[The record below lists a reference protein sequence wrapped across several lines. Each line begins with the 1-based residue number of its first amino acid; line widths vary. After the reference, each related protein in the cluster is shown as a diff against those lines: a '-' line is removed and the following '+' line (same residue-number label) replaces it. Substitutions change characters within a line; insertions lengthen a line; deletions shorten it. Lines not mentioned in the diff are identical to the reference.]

1 MNKYL
6 EDQNTLM
13 REYGFSELINARRV
27 LSRPFIELPLRNQ
40 ERLFYDLSRRLRRF
54 AGHAAIAYTII
65 PDMEK
70 GKFKREE
77 CSAKAANLR
86 DYIEHKGNRNVSIT
100 GVSGQGKSYLTMYL
114 LRRFEDRQRIIF
126 SFKPDDH
133 EVHLG
138 IPVIDAKECLPN
150 PFRDI
155 NAFSEAYMTAFFGE
169 RVSSGI
175 QLQQT
180 PAFLQEI
187 ASQSSDWK
195 SFMKT
200 IGEKRR
206 TASKNQIETLNAIEQ
221 NVKSLVIED
230 MDSVELANE
239 STVFDFSS
247 LQTKQSQNF
256 YAELMLRQ
264 IYREMEER
272 RRTNVIVCI
281 DEAHRLTKS
290 YHTILDVMAREIR
303 DKGMLWIIT
312 QNLIDILPEMRANFG
327 TKFTFKLGDADLQIL
342 SYNQLVRFSVS
353 MLQPR
358 QFTDIEFPESQA
370 FAPVFTYIPDG
381 TEYRETQKILA
392 AVREERME
400 EGAGGRGKDIDY
412 RKEALRILGERMSY
426 ATEMGKEI
434 SVKYGITK
442 DQAKLRLKAILEELK
457 NNNEVGRVKYLRDGK
472 PIVMYYSKSPNL
484 TNLHTGM
491 QSQAVDILNE
501 LGVKI
506 NRVSTTGERSAFDIE
521 TDFFMVEIE
530 TGLKHSMEDLKERI
544 AGTNLRVIIIV
555 PNRELIDKYQGLGE
569 RVLATTLDSLK
580 EMLTVPEHNS
590 TPKVQR

>member
-1 MNKYL
+1 MK
-6 EDQNTLM
+6 
-13 REYGFSELINARRV
+13 EYGFSELINARRV
-27 LSRPFIELPLRNQ
+27 LSKPLIELPLRNEQ
-40 ERLFYDLSRRLRRF
+40 RLFYDLSRRLRRF
-54 AGHAAIAYTII
+54 SGRTALAYNII
-65 PDMEK
+65 PDLER
-70 GKFKREE
+70 GKFRREE
-77 CSAKAANLR
+77 CSPKAANLR

-100 GVSGQGKSYLTMYL
+100 GVSGQGKSYLTMHL
-114 LRRFEDRQRIIF
+114 LRKFEDRQRIIF

-138 IPVIDAKECLPN
+138 IPVIEAKQCLPN

-169 RVSSGI
+169 KVSSGI

-200 IGEKRR
+200 ISEKRKS
-206 TASKNQIETLNAIEQ
+206 ASKNQIETLNAIEQ
-221 NVKSLVIED
+221 NVKSLIIED
-230 MDSVELANE
+230 MGNVELANE
-239 STVFDFSS
+239 STVFDFST
-247 LQTKQSQNF
+247 LPTKQAQNF

-264 IYREMEER
+264 IYREMEDR
-272 RRTNVIVCI
+272 KRTDVLICI

-290 YHTILDVMAREIR
+290 YHTILDVMSREIR

-327 TKFTFKLGDADLQIL
+327 TKFTFKLGDADLQLL
-342 SYNQLVRFSVS
+342 SFNPLVRFSVS

-358 QFTDIEFPESQA
+358 QFIDIEFPESNS
-370 FAPVFTYIPDG
+370 FAPVLTYIPDG
-381 TEYRETQKILA
+381 SEHRETPRILA
-392 AVREERME
+392 AVREAGME

-412 RKEALRILGERMSY
+412 REEILRILSDRMSY

-434 SVKYGITK
+434 SAKYGTEK
-442 DQAKLRLKAILEELK
+442 DQAKLKIKSVLEDMK

-484 TNLHTGM
+484 SNLHTGM
-491 QSQAVDILNE
+491 QSQVVGLLND
-501 LGVKI
+501 LGVTI
-506 NRVSTTGERSAFDIE
+506 NRISTTGERSAFDIE

-530 TGLKHSMEDLKERI
+530 TGLKHSMEDLKDRI
-544 AGTNLRVIIIV
+544 KSTNLRVIIIV
-555 PNRELIDKYQGLGE
+555 PNKELMGRYIGLGE
-569 RVLATTLDSLK
+569 NVIVSTIDSFKVLLEEPQKNRGS
-580 EMLTVPEHNS
+580 
-590 TPKVQR
+590 

>member
-1 MNKYL
+1 MK
-6 EDQNTLM
+6 
-13 REYGFSELINARRV
+13 EYGFSELINARRV
-27 LSRPFIELPLRNQ
+27 LSKPLIELPLRNEQ
-40 ERLFYDLSRRLRRF
+40 RLFYDLSRRLRRF
-54 AGHAAIAYTII
+54 SGRTALAYNII
-65 PDMEK
+65 PDLER
-70 GKFKREE
+70 GKFRREE
-77 CSAKAANLR
+77 CSPKAANLR

-100 GVSGQGKSYLTMYL
+100 GVSGQGKSYLTMHL
-114 LRRFEDRQRIIF
+114 LRKFEDRQRIIF

-138 IPVIDAKECLPN
+138 IPVIEAKQCLPN

-169 RVSSGI
+169 KVSSGI

-200 IGEKRR
+200 ISEKRKS
-206 TASKNQIETLNAIEQ
+206 ASKNQIETLNAIEQ
-221 NVKSLVIED
+221 NVKSLIIED
-230 MDSVELANE
+230 MGNVELANE
-239 STVFDFSS
+239 STVFDFST
-247 LQTKQSQNF
+247 LPTKQAQNF

-264 IYREMEER
+264 IYREMEDR
-272 RRTNVIVCI
+272 KRTDVLICI

-290 YHTILDVMAREIR
+290 YHTILDVMSREIR

-327 TKFTFKLGDADLQIL
+327 TKFTFKLGDADLQLL
-342 SYNQLVRFSVS
+342 SFNPLVRFSVS

-358 QFTDIEFPESQA
+358 QFVDIEFPESSS
-370 FAPVFTYIPDG
+370 FAPVLTYIPDG
-381 TEYRETQKILA
+381 SEYRETPRVLA
-392 AVREERME
+392 AVREAGME
-400 EGAGGRGKDIDY
+400 EGAGGRGKDVDY
-412 RKEALRILGERMSY
+412 REEVLRILSDRMSY

-434 SVKYGITK
+434 SSKYGIEK
-442 DQAKLRLKAILEELK
+442 DQAKLRIKSVLEDMK

-472 PIVMYYSKSPNL
+472 PIVMYYSRSPNL
-484 TNLHTGM
+484 SNLHTGM
-491 QSQAVDILNE
+491 QSQAVDILTE
-501 LGVKI
+501 LGVSI
-506 NRVSTTGERSAFDIE
+506 NRISTTGERGAFDIE

-530 TGLKHSMEDLKERI
+530 TGLKHSLEDLKDRI

-555 PNRELIDKYQGLGE
+555 PNRELIDRYQGLGE
-569 RVLATTLDSLK
+569 RVMVMTMDSLRILLAEPQK
-580 EMLTVPEHNS
+580 NAPS
-590 TPKVQR
+590 

>member
-6 EDQNTLM
+6 EDQNRVM

-27 LSRPFIELPLRNQ
+27 LSKPLIELPLRNQ
-40 ERLFYDLSRRLRRF
+40 ERMFYDLSRRLKRF
-54 AGHAAIAYTII
+54 AGHTTIAYIII
-65 PDMEK
+65 PDMER
-70 GKFKREE
+70 GKFKRDE
-77 CSAKAANLR
+77 CSAKATNLR

-100 GVSGQGKSYLTMYL
+100 GVSGQGKSYLTMHL
-114 LRRFEDRQRIIF
+114 LSKFEDRQRIIF

-169 RVSSGI
+169 KVSSGI

-187 ASQSSDWK
+187 ASQSTDWK

-200 IGEKRR
+200 ITEKRKS
-206 TASKNQIETLNAIEQ
+206 ASKNQIETLNAIEQ

-230 MDSVELANE
+230 MGNVELANE
-239 STVFDFSS
+239 STVFDFST
-247 LQTKQSQNF
+247 LPTKQAQNF

-272 RRTNVIVCI
+272 KRKDALICI

-290 YHTILDVMAREIR
+290 YHTILDVMSREIR

-353 MLQPR
+353 VLQPR

-370 FAPVFTYIPDG
+370 FTPVLTYISDG
-381 TEYRETQKILA
+381 NEYRETQKILA

-412 RKEALRILGERMSY
+412 KEEILQILSERMSY

-434 SVKYGITK
+434 SAKYGISK
-442 DQAKLRLKAILEELK
+442 DQAKLGIKTILEEMK

-484 TNLHTGM
+484 SNLHTGM

-501 LGVKI
+501 LGVSV
-506 NRVSTTGERSAFDIE
+506 NRISTTGERGAFDIE

-544 AGTNLRVIIIV
+544 VGTNLRVIIVV
-555 PNRELIDKYQGLGE
+555 PNRELIDKYKGLGE
-569 RVLATTLDSLK
+569 RVMVMTMDSLR
-580 EMLTVPEHNS
+580 EMLTEPEKGVLS
-590 TPKVQR
+590 

>member
-6 EDQNTLM
+6 ESQNSGM
-13 REYGFSELINARRV
+13 REYGFSEMINAKRM
-27 LSRPFIELPLRNQ
+27 LSKPLIELPIRNQ
-40 ERLFYDLSRRLRRF
+40 ERMFYNLSGRLKRF
-54 AGHAAIAYTII
+54 AGHTAIAYAVV

-70 GKFKREE
+70 GKFRREE
-77 CSAKAANLR
+77 CSARSVSLR

-100 GVSGQGKSYLTMYL
+100 GVSGQGKSYLTMHL
-114 LRRFEDRQRIIF
+114 LSLFQDRQRIIF

-150 PFRDI
+150 PFSDI

-169 RVSSGI
+169 KTSSGI

-187 ASQSSDWK
+187 ASQSRDWK
-195 SFMKT
+195 SFKKT
-200 IGEKRR
+200 ITEKKKS
-206 TASKNQIETLNAIEQ
+206 ASKNQIETLNAIEQ
-221 NVKSLVIED
+221 NVKSLIIED
-230 MDSVELANE
+230 MGSVDLE
-239 STVFDFSS
+239 SGSIVFDFSA
-247 LQTKQSQNF
+247 LPTKQAQNF

-264 IYREMEER
+264 IYREMESR
-272 RRTNVIVCI
+272 KRTDVLICI

-290 YHTILDVMAREIR
+290 YHTILDVMSREIR

-327 TKFTFKLGDADLQIL
+327 TKVSFRLGDADLQIL

-353 MLQPR
+353 VLQPR
-358 QFTDIEFPESQA
+358 QFTDIEFPESQS

-381 TEYRETQKILA
+381 KEKKESPRILA
-392 AVREERME
+392 AVKEAKME
-400 EGAGGRGKDIDY
+400 EEAGGRGKEIDY
-412 RKEALRILGERMSY
+412 REEVLKILKERMSY

-434 SVKYGITK
+434 SAKYGIEK
-442 DQAKLRLKAILEELK
+442 DQAKLRVKSVLEELK
-457 NNNEVGRVKYLRDGK
+457 NNNEIGRVKYLRDGK

-484 TNLHTGM
+484 SNLHTGM
-491 QSQAVDILNE
+491 QSQVVDILSE
-501 LGVKI
+501 LGVSI
-506 NRVSTTGERSAFDIE
+506 NRISTTGERNAFDIE

-544 AGTNLRVIIIV
+544 ANTNLRVIIIV
-555 PNRELIDKYQGLGE
+555 PNKDLIERYQGLGE
-569 RVLATTLDSLK
+569 RVMVMTMDSLK
-580 EMLTVPEHNS
+580 EMLTETEKS
-590 TPKVQR
+590 TKE

>member
-1 MNKYL
+1 
-6 EDQNTLM
+6 M

-27 LSRPFIELPLRNQ
+27 LSKPLIELPLRNEQ
-40 ERLFYDLSRRLRRF
+40 RLFYDLSRRLRRF
-54 AGHAAIAYTII
+54 SGHTALAYNIM
-65 PDMEK
+65 PDVER
-70 GKFKREE
+70 GKFRREE
-77 CSAKAANLR
+77 CSPKAANLR

-100 GVSGQGKSYLTMYL
+100 GVSGQGKSYLTMHL
-114 LRRFEDRQRIIF
+114 LRKFADRERIIF
-126 SFKPDDH
+126 SFKADDH

-150 PFRDI
+150 PFRDV

-169 RVSSGI
+169 KVSSGI

-187 ASQSSDWK
+187 ASQSTDWK

-200 IGEKRR
+200 ISEKRKS
-206 TASKNQIETLNAIEQ
+206 ASKNQIETLNAIEQ
-221 NVKSLVIED
+221 NVKSLIIED
-230 MDSVELANE
+230 MGNVELANE
-239 STVFDFSS
+239 STVFDFST
-247 LQTKQSQNF
+247 LPTKQAQNF

-264 IYREMEER
+264 IYREMEDR
-272 RRTNVIVCI
+272 KRTDVLICI

-290 YHTILDVMAREIR
+290 YHTILDVMSREIR

-327 TKFTFKLGDADLQIL
+327 TKFTFKLGDADLQLL
-342 SYNQLVRFSVS
+342 SYNSLVRFSVS

-358 QFTDIEFPESQA
+358 QFVDIEFPESNS
-370 FAPVFTYIPDG
+370 FEPVLTYMPDG
-381 TEYRETQKILA
+381 SEYREMPRILA
-392 AVREERME
+392 AVREAGME

-412 RKEALRILGERMSY
+412 RGEVLRILSDRMSY

-434 SVKYGITK
+434 SSKYGIEK
-442 DQAKLRLKAILEELK
+442 DRAKLRIKSVLEDMK
-457 NNNEVGRVKYLRDGK
+457 NNNEVGRVKYLREGK
-472 PIVMYYSKSPNL
+472 PIVMYYSKNPNL
-484 TNLHTGM
+484 SNLHTGM
-491 QSQAVDILNE
+491 QSQAVDILTE
-501 LGVKI
+501 LGVAV
-506 NRVSTTGERSAFDIE
+506 NRISTTGERGAFDIE

-555 PNRELIDKYQGLGE
+555 PNKELMDKYQGLGE
-569 RVLATTLDSLK
+569 RVMVMTMDSLR
-580 EMLTVPEHNS
+580 EMLTESERNAS
-590 TPKVQR
+590 YK

>member
-1 MNKYL
+1 
-6 EDQNTLM
+6 M

-27 LSRPFIELPLRNQ
+27 LSKPLIELPLRNEQ
-40 ERLFYDLSRRLRRF
+40 RLFYDLSRRMRRF
-54 AGHAAIAYTII
+54 AGHTALAYNII
-65 PDMEK
+65 PDVER
-70 GKFKREE
+70 GKFRREE
-77 CSAKAANLR
+77 CSARAANLR
-86 DYIEHKGNRNVSIT
+86 DYIEHKGNKNVSIT
-100 GVSGQGKSYLTMYL
+100 GVSGQGKSYLTMHL
-114 LRRFEDRQRIIF
+114 LRKFEDRQRIIF

-150 PFRDI
+150 PFRDV

-169 RVSSGI
+169 KVSSGI

-200 IGEKRR
+200 ISEKRKS
-206 TASKNQIETLNAIEQ
+206 ASKNQIETLNAIEQ
-221 NVKSLVIED
+221 NVKSLIIED
-230 MDSVELANE
+230 MGNVELANE
-239 STVFDFSS
+239 STVFDFST
-247 LQTKQSQNF
+247 LPTKQAQNF

-264 IYREMEER
+264 IYREMEDR
-272 RRTNVIVCI
+272 KRVDVLICI

-290 YHTILDVMAREIR
+290 YHTILDVMSREIR

-327 TKFTFKLGDADLQIL
+327 TKFTFKLGDADLQLL
-342 SYNQLVRFSVS
+342 SYNSLVRFSVS

-358 QFTDIEFPESQA
+358 QFIDIEFPESNS
-370 FAPVFTYIPDG
+370 FAPVLTYIPDG
-381 TEYRETQKILA
+381 SEYRETPRILA
-392 AVREERME
+392 AAREAGME

-412 RKEALRILGERMSY
+412 REEVLRILSDRMSY

-434 SVKYGITK
+434 SAKYGTEK
-442 DQAKLRLKAILEELK
+442 DQAKLRIKSVLEEMK
-457 NNNEVGRVKYLRDGK
+457 NNNEVGRVKYLREGK
-472 PIVMYYSKSPNL
+472 PIVMYYSRSPNL
-484 TNLHTGM
+484 SNLHTGM
-491 QSQAVDILNE
+491 QSQAVDILTE
-501 LGVKI
+501 LGVAV
-506 NRVSTTGERSAFDIE
+506 NRISTTGERGAFDIE

-530 TGLKHSMEDLKERI
+530 TGLKHSLEDLKERI

-555 PNRELIDKYQGLGE
+555 PNKELMDKYQGLGE
-569 RVLATTLDSLK
+569 RVMVMTMDSLRILLA
-580 EMLTVPEHNS
+580 EPEKSSNQ
-590 TPKVQR
+590 PKD

>member
-1 MNKYL
+1 
-6 EDQNTLM
+6 M

-27 LSRPFIELPLRNQ
+27 LSKPLIELPLRNEQ
-40 ERLFYDLSRRLRRF
+40 RLFYDLSRRLRRF
-54 AGHAAIAYTII
+54 SGHTALAYNII
-65 PDMEK
+65 PDVER
-70 GKFKREE
+70 GKFRREE
-77 CSAKAANLR
+77 CSPKAANLR

-100 GVSGQGKSYLTMYL
+100 GVSGQGKSYLTMHL
-114 LRRFEDRQRIIF
+114 LRKFEDRQRIIF

-169 RVSSGI
+169 KVSSGI

-195 SFMKT
+195 SFIKT
-200 IGEKRR
+200 ISEERKS
-206 TASKNQIETLNAIEQ
+206 ASKNQIETLNAIEQ
-221 NVKSLVIED
+221 NVKSLIIED
-230 MDSVELANE
+230 MGNVELANE
-239 STVFDFSS
+239 SIVFDFST
-247 LQTKQSQNF
+247 LPTKQAQNF

-264 IYREMEER
+264 IYREMEDR
-272 RRTNVIVCI
+272 KRTDVLICI

-290 YHTILDVMAREIR
+290 YHTILDVMSREIR

-327 TKFTFKLGDADLQIL
+327 TKFTFKLGDADLHLL
-342 SYNQLVRFSVS
+342 SYNSLVRFSVS

-358 QFTDIEFPESQA
+358 QFVDIEFPESNS
-370 FAPVFTYIPDG
+370 FAPVLTYIPDG
-381 TEYRETQKILA
+381 SEYRETPRILA
-392 AVREERME
+392 AVREAGME
-400 EGAGGRGKDIDY
+400 EEAGGRGKDIDY
-412 RKEALRILGERMSY
+412 RAEVLRILNDRMSY

-434 SVKYGITK
+434 SSKYGIEK
-442 DQAKLRLKAILEELK
+442 DHAKLRIKSILEEMK
-457 NNNEVGRVKYLRDGK
+457 NNNEVGRVKYLREGK
-472 PIVMYYSKSPNL
+472 PIVMYYSRSPNL
-484 TNLHTGM
+484 SNLHTGM
-491 QSQAVDILNE
+491 QSQAIDILTE
-501 LGVKI
+501 LGVSV
-506 NRVSTTGERSAFDIE
+506 NRISTTGERSAFDIE

-530 TGLKHSMEDLKERI
+530 TGLKHSLEDLKERI

-569 RVLATTLDSLK
+569 RVMVMTMDSLR
-580 EMLTVPEHNS
+580 EMLIETEKAKTQKN
-590 TPKVQR
+590 

>member
-1 MNKYL
+1 
-6 EDQNTLM
+6 M

-27 LSRPFIELPLRNQ
+27 LSKPLIELPLRDEQ
-40 ERLFYDLSRRLRRF
+40 RLFYDLSRRLRRF
-54 AGHAAIAYTII
+54 AGHTALAYNII
-65 PDMEK
+65 PDVER
-70 GKFKREE
+70 GKFRREE
-77 CSAKAANLR
+77 CSARAANLR

-100 GVSGQGKSYLTMYL
+100 GVSGQGKSYLTMHL
-114 LRRFEDRQRIIF
+114 LRKFEDRQRIIF

-150 PFRDI
+150 PFRDV

-169 RVSSGI
+169 KVSSGI

-200 IGEKRR
+200 IGEKRKS
-206 TASKNQIETLNAIEQ
+206 ASKNQIETLNAIEQ
-221 NVKSLVIED
+221 NVKSLIVED
-230 MDSVELANE
+230 MGSVELANE
-239 STVFDFSS
+239 STVFDFST
-247 LQTKQSQNF
+247 LPTKQAQNF

-264 IYREMEER
+264 IYREMEDR
-272 RRTNVIVCI
+272 KRTDVLICI

-290 YHTILDVMAREIR
+290 YHTILDVMSREIR

-327 TKFTFKLGDADLQIL
+327 TKFTFKLGDADLQLL
-342 SYNQLVRFSVS
+342 SYNSLVRFSVS
-353 MLQPR
+353 MLQPK
-358 QFTDIEFPESQA
+358 QFVDIEFPESNS
-370 FAPVFTYIPDG
+370 FAPVLTYMPDG
-381 TEYRETQKILA
+381 SEYRETPRILA
-392 AVREERME
+392 AVREAGME

-412 RKEALRILGERMSY
+412 REEVIRILSNKMSY

-434 SVKYGITK
+434 SSKYGIEK
-442 DQAKLRLKAILEELK
+442 DQAKLRIKSILEDMK
-457 NNNEVGRVKYLRDGK
+457 NNNEVGRVKYLREGK
-472 PIVMYYSKSPNL
+472 PIVMYYSKNPNL
-484 TNLHTGM
+484 SNLHTGM
-491 QSQAVDILNE
+491 QSQAVDILTE
-501 LGVKI
+501 LGVSVNKI
-506 NRVSTTGERSAFDIE
+506 STTGERGAFDIE

-530 TGLKHSMEDLKERI
+530 TGLKHSLEDLKERI

-555 PNRELIDKYQGLGE
+555 PNKELMDKYKGLGE
-569 RVLATTLDSLK
+569 RVMVMTMDSLR
-580 EMLTVPEHNS
+580 EMLTETEKRVHS
-590 TPKVQR
+590 

>member
-6 EDQNTLM
+6 EDQNRVM

-27 LSRPFIELPLRNQ
+27 LSKPLIELPLRNQ
-40 ERLFYDLSRRLRRF
+40 ERMFYDLSRRLKRF
-54 AGHAAIAYTII
+54 AGHTTIAYIII
-65 PDMEK
+65 PDMER
-70 GKFKREE
+70 GKFKRDE
-77 CSAKAANLR
+77 CSAKATNLR

-100 GVSGQGKSYLTMYL
+100 GVSGQGKSYLTMHL
-114 LRRFEDRQRIIF
+114 LSKFEDRQRIIF

-169 RVSSGI
+169 KVSSGI

-187 ASQSSDWK
+187 ASQSSDWR

-200 IGEKRR
+200 IGEKRKS
-206 TASKNQIETLNAIEQ
+206 ASKNQIETLNAIEQ

-230 MDSVELANE
+230 MGNVELANE
-239 STVFDFSS
+239 STVFDFST
-247 LQTKQSQNF
+247 LPTKQAQNF

-272 RRTNVIVCI
+272 KRKDALICI

-290 YHTILDVMAREIR
+290 YHTILDVMSREIR

-353 MLQPR
+353 VLQPR

-370 FAPVFTYIPDG
+370 FTPVLTYISDG
-381 TEYRETQKILA
+381 NEYRETQKILA

-412 RKEALRILGERMSY
+412 KEEIMHILSERMSY

-434 SVKYGITK
+434 SVKYGISK
-442 DQAKLRLKAILEELK
+442 DQAKLRIKSVLEELK

-484 TNLHTGM
+484 SNLHTGM

-501 LGVKI
+501 LGVSV
-506 NRVSTTGERSAFDIE
+506 NRISTTGERGAFDIE

-544 AGTNLRVIIIV
+544 AGTNLRVIIVV
-555 PNRELIDKYQGLGE
+555 PNRELIDKYRGLGE
-569 RVLATTLDSLK
+569 RVLVMTIDSMR
-580 EMLTVPEHNS
+580 EMLTEPEK
-590 TPKVQR
+590 TKTQIK

>member
-6 EDQNTLM
+6 EDQNRVM

-27 LSRPFIELPLRNQ
+27 LSKPLIELPLRNQ
-40 ERLFYDLSRRLRRF
+40 ERMFYDLSRRLKRF
-54 AGHAAIAYTII
+54 AGHTTIAYIII
-65 PDMEK
+65 PDMER
-70 GKFKREE
+70 GKFKRDE
-77 CSAKAANLR
+77 CSAKATNLR

-100 GVSGQGKSYLTMYL
+100 GVSGQGKSYLTMHL
-114 LRRFEDRQRIIF
+114 LSKFEDRQRIIF

-169 RVSSGI
+169 KVSSGI

-187 ASQSSDWK
+187 ASQSSDWR

-200 IGEKRR
+200 IGEKRKS
-206 TASKNQIETLNAIEQ
+206 ASKNQIETLNAIEQ

-230 MDSVELANE
+230 MGNVELANE
-239 STVFDFSS
+239 STVFDFST
-247 LQTKQSQNF
+247 LPTKQAQNF

-272 RRTNVIVCI
+272 KRKDALICI

-290 YHTILDVMAREIR
+290 YHTILDVMSREIR

-353 MLQPR
+353 VLQPR

-370 FAPVFTYIPDG
+370 FTPVLTYISDG
-381 TEYRETQKILA
+381 NEYRETQKILA

-412 RKEALRILGERMSY
+412 KEEILQILSERMSY

-434 SVKYGITK
+434 SAKYGISK
-442 DQAKLRLKAILEELK
+442 DQAKLGIKTILEEMK

-484 TNLHTGM
+484 SNLHTGM

-501 LGVKI
+501 LGVSV
-506 NRVSTTGERSAFDIE
+506 NRISTTGERGAFDIE

-544 AGTNLRVIIIV
+544 VGTNLRVIIVV
-555 PNRELIDKYQGLGE
+555 PNRELIDKYKGLGE
-569 RVLATTLDSLK
+569 RVMVMTMDSLR
-580 EMLTVPEHNS
+580 EMLTEPEKGVLS
-590 TPKVQR
+590 

>member
-1 MNKYL
+1 
-6 EDQNTLM
+6 M

-27 LSRPFIELPLRNQ
+27 LSKPLIELPLRDEQ
-40 ERLFYDLSRRLRRF
+40 RLFYDLSRRLRRF
-54 AGHAAIAYTII
+54 AGHTALAYNII
-65 PDMEK
+65 PDVER
-70 GKFKREE
+70 GKFRREE
-77 CSAKAANLR
+77 CSARAANLR

-100 GVSGQGKSYLTMYL
+100 GVSGQGKSYLTMHL
-114 LRRFEDRQRIIF
+114 LRKFEDRQRIIF

-150 PFRDI
+150 PFRDV

-169 RVSSGI
+169 KVSSGI

-200 IGEKRR
+200 IGEKRKS
-206 TASKNQIETLNAIEQ
+206 ASKNQIETLNAIEQ
-221 NVKSLVIED
+221 NVKSLIVED
-230 MDSVELANE
+230 MGSVELANE
-239 STVFDFSS
+239 STVFDFST
-247 LQTKQSQNF
+247 LPTKQAQNF

-264 IYREMEER
+264 IYREMEDR
-272 RRTNVIVCI
+272 KRTDVLICI

-290 YHTILDVMAREIR
+290 YHTILDVMSREIR

-327 TKFTFKLGDADLQIL
+327 TKFTFKLGDADLQLL
-342 SYNQLVRFSVS
+342 SYNSLVRFSVS
-353 MLQPR
+353 MLQPK
-358 QFTDIEFPESQA
+358 QFVDIEFPESNS
-370 FAPVFTYIPDG
+370 FAPVLTYMPDG
-381 TEYRETQKILA
+381 SEYRETPRILA
-392 AVREERME
+392 AVRKAGME

-412 RKEALRILGERMSY
+412 REEVIRILSNKMSY

-434 SVKYGITK
+434 SSKYGIEK
-442 DQAKLRLKAILEELK
+442 DQAKLRIKSILEEMK
-457 NNNEVGRVKYLRDGK
+457 NNNEVGRVKYLREGK
-472 PIVMYYSKSPNL
+472 PIVMYYSKNPNL
-484 TNLHTGM
+484 SNLHTGM
-491 QSQAVDILNE
+491 QSQAVDILTE
-501 LGVKI
+501 LGVAV
-506 NRVSTTGERSAFDIE
+506 NRISTTGERRAFDIE

-530 TGLKHSMEDLKERI
+530 TGLKHSLEDLKERI

-569 RVLATTLDSLK
+569 RVMVMTMDSLR
-580 EMLTVPEHNS
+580 EILIEPEKKAS
-590 TPKVQR
+590 YK

>member
-6 EDQNTLM
+6 EDQNRVM

-27 LSRPFIELPLRNQ
+27 LSKPLIELPLRNQ
-40 ERLFYDLSRRLRRF
+40 ERMFYDLSRRLKRF
-54 AGHAAIAYTII
+54 AGHTTIAYTII
-65 PDMEK
+65 PDMER

-77 CSAKAANLR
+77 CSAKATNLR

-100 GVSGQGKSYLTMYL
+100 GVSGQGKSYLTMHL
-114 LRRFEDRQRIIF
+114 LSKFEDRQRIIF

-169 RVSSGI
+169 KVSSGI

-195 SFMKT
+195 GFMKT
-200 IGEKRR
+200 ISEKKKS
-206 TASKNQIETLNAIEQ
+206 ASKNQIETLNAIEQ
-221 NVKSLVIED
+221 NVKSLVIDD
-230 MDSVELANE
+230 MGNVELANE
-239 STVFDFSS
+239 STVFDFST
-247 LQTKQSQNF
+247 LPTKQAQNF

-272 RRTNVIVCI
+272 KRKDVLICI

-290 YHTILDVMAREIR
+290 YHTILDVMSREIR

-353 MLQPR
+353 VLQPR

-370 FAPVFTYIPDG
+370 FAPVLTYISDG

-412 RKEALRILGERMSY
+412 KEEIMQILSERMSY

-434 SVKYGITK
+434 SAKYGISK
-442 DQAKLRLKAILEELK
+442 DQAKLSIKSVLEELK
-457 NNNEVGRVKYLRDGK
+457 NNNEVSRVKYLREGK

-484 TNLHTGM
+484 SNLHTGM

-501 LGVKI
+501 LGVHI
-506 NRVSTTGERSAFDIE
+506 NRVSTTGERGAFDIE

-544 AGTNLRVIIIV
+544 AGTNLRVIIVV

-569 RVLATTLDSLK
+569 RVLVMTMDSLR
-580 EMLTVPEHNS
+580 EMVTETEKNVHS
-590 TPKVQR
+590 

>member
-1 MNKYL
+1 
-6 EDQNTLM
+6 M

-27 LSRPFIELPLRNQ
+27 LSKPLIELPLRNEQ
-40 ERLFYDLSRRLRRF
+40 RLFYDLSRRLRRF
-54 AGHAAIAYTII
+54 SGHTALAYNII
-65 PDMEK
+65 PDVER
-70 GKFKREE
+70 GKFRREE
-77 CSAKAANLR
+77 CSARAANLR

-100 GVSGQGKSYLTMYL
+100 GVSGQGKSYLTMHL
-114 LRRFEDRQRIIF
+114 LRKFEDRQRIIF

-138 IPVIDAKECLPN
+138 IPVIEAKQCLPN

-169 RVSSGI
+169 KVSSGI

-200 IGEKRR
+200 ISEKRKS
-206 TASKNQIETLNAIEQ
+206 ASKNQIETLNAIEQ

-230 MDSVELANE
+230 MGNVELANE
-239 STVFDFSS
+239 SIVFDFST
-247 LQTKQSQNF
+247 LPTKQAQNF

-264 IYREMEER
+264 IYREMEDR
-272 RRTNVIVCI
+272 KRTDVLICI

-290 YHTILDVMAREIR
+290 YHTILDVMSREIR

-327 TKFTFKLGDADLQIL
+327 TKFTFKLGDADLQLL
-342 SYNQLVRFSVS
+342 SYNSLVRFSVS
-353 MLQPR
+353 VLQPR
-358 QFTDIEFPESQA
+358 QFVDIEFPESNS
-370 FAPVFTYIPDG
+370 FAPVLIYMPDG
-381 TEYRETQKILA
+381 SEYRETPRVIA
-392 AVREERME
+392 AVREAGME
-400 EGAGGRGKDIDY
+400 EEAGGRGKDIDY
-412 RKEALRILGERMSY
+412 RAEVLRILSDRMSY

-434 SVKYGITK
+434 SLKYGIEK
-442 DQAKLRLKAILEELK
+442 DQAKLRIKSILEEMK
-457 NNNEVGRVKYLRDGK
+457 NNNEVGRVKYLREGK

-484 TNLHTGM
+484 SNLHTGM
-491 QSQAVDILNE
+491 QSQAVDILTE
-501 LGVKI
+501 LGVSV
-506 NRVSTTGERSAFDIE
+506 NRISTTGERGAFDIE

-530 TGLKHSMEDLKERI
+530 TGLKHSMEDLKDRI

-569 RVLATTLDSLK
+569 RVMVMTMDSLR
-580 EMLTVPEHNS
+580 EMLIETEKAKTQKN
-590 TPKVQR
+590 

>member
-1 MNKYL
+1 
-6 EDQNTLM
+6 M

-27 LSRPFIELPLRNQ
+27 LSKPLIELPLRNEQ
-40 ERLFYDLSRRLRRF
+40 RLFYDLSRRLRRF
-54 AGHAAIAYTII
+54 SGHTALAYNII
-65 PDMEK
+65 PDVER
-70 GKFKREE
+70 GKFRREE
-77 CSAKAANLR
+77 CSARAANLR

-100 GVSGQGKSYLTMYL
+100 GVSGQGKSYLTMHL
-114 LRRFEDRQRIIF
+114 LRKFEDRQRIIF

-150 PFRDI
+150 PFRDV

-169 RVSSGI
+169 KVSSGI

-200 IGEKRR
+200 ISEKRKS
-206 TASKNQIETLNAIEQ
+206 ASKNQIETLNAIEQ

-230 MDSVELANE
+230 MGSVELANE
-239 STVFDFSS
+239 STVFDFST
-247 LQTKQSQNF
+247 LPTKQAQNF

-264 IYREMEER
+264 IYREMEDR
-272 RRTNVIVCI
+272 KRIDVLICI

-290 YHTILDVMAREIR
+290 YHTILDVMSREIR

-327 TKFTFKLGDADLQIL
+327 TKFSFKLGDADLQML
-342 SYNQLVRFSVS
+342 SYNQLVRFSVTI
-353 MLQPR
+353 LQPR
-358 QFTDIEFPESQA
+358 QFVDIEFPESNS
-370 FAPVFTYIPDG
+370 FAPVLTYMPDG
-381 TEYRETQKILA
+381 SEYRETPRILA
-392 AVREERME
+392 AVREAGME
-400 EGAGGRGKDIDY
+400 EEAGGRGKDIDY
-412 RKEALRILGERMSY
+412 RTEVLRILSDRMSY

-434 SVKYGITK
+434 SSKYGIEK
-442 DQAKLRLKAILEELK
+442 DHAKLRIKFVLEEMK
-457 NNNEVGRVKYLRDGK
+457 NNNEVGRVKYLREGK
-472 PIVMYYSKSPNL
+472 PIVMYYSKNPNL
-484 TNLHTGM
+484 SNLHTGM
-491 QSQAVDILNE
+491 QSQAVDILTE
-501 LGVKI
+501 LGVAV
-506 NRVSTTGERSAFDIE
+506 NRISTTGERRAFDIE

-530 TGLKHSMEDLKERI
+530 TGLKHSLEDLKERI

-569 RVLATTLDSLK
+569 RVMVMTMDSLR
-580 EMLTVPEHNS
+580 EILIEPEKKAS
-590 TPKVQR
+590 YK